1 MYTNNDR
8 QLLTHLD
15 PPDRY
20 ANYENQLD
28 GSIYKRFT
36 QSDPCLLHVQ
46 RLTTISKIRV
56 HFYLPD
62 SASNHKPE
70 PINGTNDTR
79 IHLYCHDEDSLRTNE
94 ALYPGNAIYKIFL
107 ENSLKFYIDYSQI
120 ELMYQ
125 LKRQHSQGSL
135 EENQWANLGRR
146 HISSLRN
153 LFQQHRDAQL
163 SEEAQD

>member
-1 MYTNNDR
+1 MSTNDTR
-8 QLLTHLD
+8 FLTHLD
-15 PPDRY
+15 LPNRY
-20 ANYENQLD
+20 AQYEQEFD
-28 GSIYKRFT
+28 GDLYKRFT

-46 RLTTISKIRV
+46 RLTTISEIRV

-62 SASNHKPE
+62 SASNHIPE

-79 IHLYCHDEDSLRTNE
+79 IHPYCHDEDSLRTNK
-94 ALYPGNAIYKIFL
+94 ASYPGNAIYKIFL

-125 LKRQHSQGSL
+125 LKCQHSQGSL

-146 HISSLRN
+146 HISSSRN
-153 LFQQHRDAQL
+153 LFQQHIDAQL

>member
-1 MYTNNDR
+1 MSTNDTR
-8 QLLTHLD
+8 FLTHLD
-15 PPDRY
+15 LPNRY
-20 ANYENQLD
+20 AQYEQEFD
-28 GSIYKRFT
+28 GDLYKRFT

-46 RLTTISKIRV
+46 RLTTISEIRV

-62 SASNHKPE
+62 SASNHIPE

-135 EENQWANLGRR
+135 EQNQWANLARR